1 MDSLAG
7 GKMMS
12 PNTDDFSGIDQLV
25 MVIVASAQAGAL
37 MDKLSQKKFSFT
49 KVDSSGGFLHEATLC
64 LLVGLNHERRP
75 ALIDIIQQHCH
86 RRKVYIPAHMDVTQ
100 IQGQPLMIEAEI
112 GGATM
117 FTLNVERFEQ
127 L

>member
-1 MDSLAG
+1 
-7 GKMMS
+7 MS
-12 PNTDDFSGIDQLV
+12 PNLVNNSEIDQLV
-25 MVIVASAQAGAL
+25 MVIVASAQAGML
-37 MDKLSQKKFSFT
+37 MDKLSQMKFSFT

-64 LLVGLNHERRP
+64 LLVGLNHERRS
-75 ALIDIIQQHCH
+75 ALIELIQQHCH

-100 IQGQPLMIEAEI
+100 IQGQPLMIEAEV

-117 FTLNVERFEQ
+117 FTLNVDRFEQ

>member
-1 MDSLAG
+1 
-7 GKMMS
+7 MS
-12 PNTDDFSGIDQLV
+12 PNSVNISEIDQLV
-25 MVIVASAQAGAL
+25 MVIVASAQAGTL

-75 ALIDIIQQHCH
+75 ALVELIQQHCH

>member
-1 MDSLAG
+1 MASKPSDS
-7 GKMMS
+7 S
-12 PNTDDFSGIDQLV
+12 PEIASQGIDQLV
-25 MVIVASAQAGAL
+25 IVIVSSSQAGML
-37 MDKLSQKKFSFT
+37 MERLSQEDFHYT

-64 LLVGLNHERRP
+64 MFIGLDHERR
-75 ALIDIIQQHCH
+75 AKLLNTIRQNCH
-86 RRKVYIPAHMDVTQ
+86 RRKIYIPAHMDVTQ
-100 IQGQPLMIEAEI
+100 IQGQPLMIEAEV